1 MHRVPAA
8 VPYLASWVARAGRG
22 DSRTEILLL
31 LSRTTAV
38 WAQHSAIPLEASLGD
53 QPEACS

>member
-38 WAQHSAIPLEASLGD
+38 WA
-53 QPEACS
+53 